1 MRADIA
7 AVSIAIALAAGTAT
21 AQGLNPEISV
31 IGDFRAFVSTSPADS
46 KADRLQFD
54 LRSLELALGGYL
66 NPFARADVVV
76 GYHDGEFELEEAY
89 ATILRGLPGRLQIKA
104 GKYRLDFGKLN
115 QLHPHAYSF
124 GDTPLVHQ
132 HLLGEEGLVDIGI
145 NLNTQIAIGRSAL
158 TVSANVLKGDFATSH
173 QHGHDEH
180 VHLDRAANWGV
191 SRVTVLDE
199 DEHEEE
205 TETDIGT
212 SQRLGLF
219 VPTGDY
225 AGFEVGINALQG
237 TLDRYTDRTVTL
249 WGADIKYRWAPDRYR
264 SLTVQ
269 GEWVRSRRDALHHH
283 HHEGEAHTEIERVE
297 ASGFFAFVDWR
308 LAQRWNLG
316 AIVEQSELAEQ
327 EGVKVRR
334 AGVFAGFAVM
344 EESTLVRLLVR
355 RTDHDELRRAYN
367 EVILQLVFSLG
378 PHKAHWF

>member
-1 MRADIA
+1 MRAAFAAALIA
-7 AVSIAIALAAGTAT
+7 VAFVAGTAS
-21 AQGLNPEISV
+21 AQSTNPEISV
-31 IGDFRAFVSTSPADS
+31 IGDVRAFVSTNPDDS
-46 KADRLQFD
+46 KADRLQLD

-89 ATILRGLPGRLQIKA
+89 ATILRGLPGKLQLKA

-115 QLHPHAYSF
+115 QLHPHTYSF

-158 TVSANVLKGDFATSH
+158 TVSANVLKGDFATPH

-180 VHLDRAANWGV
+180 EHLDRTFRRGV
-191 SRVTVLDE
+191 ARVGVLDE
-199 DEHEEE
+199 DEHHES
-205 TETDIGT
+205 ETDIGT

-219 VPTGDY
+219 VPTSDY
-225 AGFEVGINALQG
+225 AGFEVGVNALQG
-237 TLDRYTDRTVTL
+237 TLDRHTDRAVSL
-249 WGADIKYRWAPDRYR
+249 WGADFKYRWAPDRYR

-269 GEWVRSRRDALHHH
+269 AEWVRSRRDVLHHH
-283 HHEGEAHTEIERVE
+283 HHYGEIHEEIERVK

-316 AIVEQSELAEQ
+316 TIAEQSELAEH

-334 AGVFAGFAVM
+334 AGVFAGFALM
-344 EESTLVRLLVR
+344 EETTLVRLLVR
-355 RTDHDELRRAYN
+355 RTDHDELHKPYN
-367 EVILQLVFSLG
+367 EAIVQLVFSLG